1 MQEMQAMIM
10 QSYAAQV
17 NPWQPAAYPAHPLPA
32 TTALSSTSHTPYPIQ
47 TPPAQASLMP
57 HYPAPQA
64 VGSAASGATMSVRY
78 PPNFDT
84 HGGLYAFQPQS
95 GYFLDPVSEYYY
107 DPKSKLYYNAS
118 DGTYCYYDASRNPP
132 YAPFQPPLPSSA
144 PSTSTAYTTTDTT
157 STIKEQEDLQAQAAA
172 ALARKPVILSM
183 SGALGSK
190 GSKPIVNRKI
200 ATNLAKWESVAQDE
214 DDVAEV
220 GPSAFGKLGVKKL
233 SVVATAVE
241 SGASSA
247 PSAAPTAVAINE
259 ETVPQVAP
267 SVNLTTAV
275 PTSVAAAPTASG
287 VSASSVCLLCRRQ
300 FASPEQ
306 LVRHEKESKLHAD
319 NLAKQQQQQSTVTSS
334 ADPNASVYRDR
345 ASERRAVHGDSV
357 PITYP
362 PRKEQESLKR
372 KASIDN
378 YASSSIT
385 PASAPSK
392 TLKDD
397 LDNPG
402 NALLRKMGWA
412 EGGLGRDGTGIEEP
426 INPSNRANSKAGVG
440 TGGSGEG
447 GSVGYPRG
455 EGAEYR
461 ESLLQATRARFE
473 QVSKQSNNNSS
484 TGGSGNSGGNI

>member
-1 MQEMQAMIM
+1 MD
-10 QSYAAQV
+10 
-17 NPWQPAAYPAHPLPA
+17 
-32 TTALSSTSHTPYPIQ
+32 
-47 TPPAQASLMP
+47 
-57 HYPAPQA
+57 
-64 VGSAASGATMSVRY
+64 SAASGAATMTVRY

-118 DGTYCYYDASRNPP
+118 DGTYCYYDASKNPP
-132 YAPFQPPLPSSA
+132 YVPFQPPSPSSA
-144 PSTSTAYTTTDTT
+144 PSTSTTYATTDAT
-157 STIKEQEDLQAQAAA
+157 STTKEQDLEAQAAA

-183 SGALGSK
+183 TGALGSK

-214 DDVAEV
+214 VDEAEQ
-220 GPSAFGKLGVKKL
+220 GPSAFGKPGAKKP
-233 SVVATAVE
+233 SVVASVE
-241 SGASSA
+241 ASSGASST
-247 PSAAPTAVAINE
+247 PSAAPIAVAINE
-259 ETVPQVAP
+259 ESAAP
-267 SVNLTTAV
+267 SVNPTTAV
-275 PTSVAAAPTASG
+275 LPSVATIPAEPS
-287 VSASSVCLLCRRQ
+287 VPASSVCLLCRRQ

-306 LVRHEKESKLHAD
+306 LVRHEKESKLHAE
-319 NLAKQQQQQSTVTSS
+319 NLAKQQQQSTVTLSN
-334 ADPNASVYRDR
+334 DPNVSVYRDR

-362 PRKEQESLKR
+362 RKDQESLKR
-372 KASIDN
+372 KSSIDS
-378 YASSSIT
+378 YASSSVT
-385 PASAPSK
+385 PVSTAHK

-412 EGGLGRDGTGIEEP
+412 EGGLGRDVTGIEDP
-426 INPSNRANSKAGVG
+426 INPSSRANSKAGVG
-440 TGGSGEG
+440 TGGSSEG

-473 QVSKQSNNNSS
+473 QVSKQSS
-484 TGGSGNSGGNI
+484 GSFGSNSGGNV